1 MSRYE
6 LPGRVI
12 VVTGAAQG
20 IGEALSRELHKSGAN
35 LALVDLQ
42 EEPLN
47 QLQEDLGYPTRGF
60 VADVTDHGSM
70 QDAAQEIVEHFG
82 RLDVVVANAGIDTFE
97 TVASGDPEAF
107 RRVIEVNLLGVYHTL
122 RAAAPHVTRT
132 KGYFQIMSSTAAS
145 FHSPLQAH
153 YTASKAGVAAMAD
166 SFRLE
171 VRGSGAK
178 VGVVYP
184 TFVKTAAMEWWTEND
199 PVGKVLWGGN
209 DEGGS
214 WEMVTVEQVVE
225 AMIGGIENRSRSVN
239 IPGYTRL
246 LRWFPAFF
254 QPYLERTFPPQ
265 RVEEVIRATEEAA
278 EEAPTRS
285 EA

>member
-6 LPGRVI
+6 LPGRV
-12 VVTGAAQG
+12 VMVTGAAQG
-20 IGEALSRELHKSGAN
+20 IGEALARMLHKCGAD
-35 LALVDLQ
+35 LALVDVQ
-42 EEPLN
+42 REPLEK
-47 QLQEDLGYPTRGF
+47 LQEDLGYPARGF
-60 VADVTDHGSM
+60 VADVTDPGSM
-70 QDAAQEIVEHFG
+70 EEAVWEAVGHFG

-97 TVASGDPEAF
+97 SVASGDPMWF

-132 KGYFQIMSSTAAS
+132 GGYFQVMSFTAAS

-153 YTASKAGVAAMAD
+153 YTASKAGVAALAD

-171 VRGSGAK
+171 VRGSGAE

-184 TFVKTAAMEWWTEND
+184 TFVKTPYMEHWTQHD
-199 PVGKVLWGGN
+199 PVGKLLWGGN

-214 WEMVTVEQVVE
+214 WAMVTVEQVVE
-225 AMIGGIENRSRSVN
+225 AMVRGIENRARSINV
-239 IPGYTRL
+239 PGYTRL

-265 RVEEVIRATEEAA
+265 KVEEVIRA
-278 EEAPTRS
+278 S
-285 EA
+285 ENL